1 MANPSADRRLRSPL
15 LVEAMTVE
23 EASEIG
29 EEADPMAIEE
39 ATRTGL
45 TMEIV
50 LLVVTLGTDPEDAS
64 TVEKRDT

>member
-1 MANPSADRRLRSPL
+1 M

-23 EASEIG
+23 EVSEIG
-29 EEADPMAIEE
+29 EEEDPMVIEE

-50 LLVVTLGTDPEDAS
+50 LLAVTLGIDPEDAS
-64 TVEKRDT
+64 TAEKRDT

>member
-1 MANPSADRRLRSPL
+1 M